1 MHVNQQIDDEIVEY
15 LMMKNSVDVNNEDS
29 VQSYD
34 QGSKY
39 EQSGNIGDQQQ
50 ISFTTEGAHSKLNYN
65 QSPTTSLRDKNEETL
80 YIQCKMFD
88 IQYHPQTNIDNRR
101 GMINSLK
108 LKIEATLRQC
118 REYGIEYPDIENV
131 EDGNKF
137 LKCLKEEYR
146 AKDLCNELSIKY
158 IKTNNDPNL
167 RMQMKE
173 NIRRKILSH
182 EKAINVSSKKFFILF
197 KHI

>member
-1 MHVNQQIDDEIVEY
+1 
-15 LMMKNSVDVNNEDS
+15 MMKNSVDVNNEDS

-34 QGSKY
+34 QVSKY

-88 IQYHPQTNIDNRR
+88 IQYHPQTNIDHRR

-108 LKIEATLRQC
+108 LKIQATLRQC

-158 IKTNNDPNL
+158 IKSNNDPNL

-182 EKAINVSSKKFFILF
+182 EKAINVSS
-197 KHI
+197 

>member
-1 MHVNQQIDDEIVEY
+1 
-15 LMMKNSVDVNNEDS
+15 MMKNSVDVNNEDS

-101 GMINSLK
+101 GMVNSLK
-108 LKIEATLRQC
+108 LKIQETLRQC
-118 REYGIEYPDIENV
+118 REYGIE
-131 EDGNKF
+131 
-137 LKCLKEEYR
+137 
-146 AKDLCNELSIKY
+146 S
-158 IKTNNDPNL
+158 
-167 RMQMKE
+167 
-173 NIRRKILSH
+173 
-182 EKAINVSSKKFFILF
+182 
-197 KHI
+197 